1 MSESDFFEKQY
12 LGLNKVSLGSRLAL
26 ATFCFLLYYWREN
39 INKEGELFFF
49 TGIAIILF
57 SVLLFFV
64 LHFQT
69 KVFNGSIILDG
80 LWTSRKIKIDTSSI
94 VSAEKVNYS
103 KYIIN
108 FPVYNLYYKG
118 TIRFYTRSKDAVKL
132 TDKDGLIYM
141 IGSQRAEELCQVV
154 NKKLKNK

>member
-26 ATFCFLLYYWREN
+26 ATFCFLVYYWREN

-69 KVFNGSIILDG
+69 QVLNGSIILDG

-132 TDKDGLIYM
+132 IDKDGLIYM

-154 NKKLKNK
+154 NKKLRK

>member
-1 MSESDFFEKQY
+1 MFESDFFEKQY

-26 ATFCFLLYYWREN
+26 ATFCFLVYYWREN

>member
-26 ATFCFLLYYWREN
+26 ATFCFLMYYWREN

-69 KVFNGSIILDG
+69 QVFNGNIILDG

-118 TIRFYTRSKDAVKL
+118 TIRFYTRSMDAVKL

-154 NKKLKNK
+154 NKKLRK

>member
-26 ATFCFLLYYWREN
+26 ATFCFLMYYWREN

-49 TGIAIILF
+49 TGITIILF

-69 KVFNGSIILDG
+69 QVFNGSIILDG
-80 LWTSRKIKIDTSSI
+80 LWTSRKIKIDTSLDL
-94 VSAEKVNYS
+94 V
-103 KYIIN
+103 
-108 FPVYNLYYKG
+108 
-118 TIRFYTRSKDAVKL
+118 
-132 TDKDGLIYM
+132 
-141 IGSQRAEELCQVV
+141 
-154 NKKLKNK
+154 

>member
-26 ATFCFLLYYWREN
+26 ATFCFLVYYWREN

-141 IGSQRAEELCQVV
+141 IGSQRAKELCQVI
-154 NKKLKNK
+154 NKKLRK

>member
-26 ATFCFLLYYWREN
+26 STFCFLVYYWREN

-69 KVFNGSIILDG
+69 QVFNGSIILDG
-80 LWTSRKIKIDTSSI
+80 LWTSRKIKIDISSI

-118 TIRFYTRSKDAVKL
+118 TIRFYTRSNDAVKL

>member
-1 MSESDFFEKQY
+1 MSY
-12 LGLNKVSLGSRLAL
+12 
-26 ATFCFLLYYWREN
+26 
-39 INKEGELFFF
+39 FFF